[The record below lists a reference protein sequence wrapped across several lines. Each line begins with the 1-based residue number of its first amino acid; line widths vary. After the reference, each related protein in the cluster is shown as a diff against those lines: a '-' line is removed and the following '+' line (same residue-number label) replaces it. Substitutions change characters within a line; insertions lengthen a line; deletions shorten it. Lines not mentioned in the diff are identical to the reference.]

1 MIVYNEKNYF
11 IYIFYFIFINISKL
25 HHKFRMKNNDVK
37 IRNNLR
43 KKKQYGWKKSI
54 NIDHL

>member
-1 MIVYNEKNYF
+1 
-11 IYIFYFIFINISKL
+11 
-25 HHKFRMKNNDVK
+25 MKNNDVK